1 MADSRT
7 LETDQYERDVLY
19 LHPSDNSSF
28 VLASSPLIGTNYLT
42 WSRAVYV
49 ALGCKMKL
57 AFIDGTF
64 PRPAIG
70 SALFEQWRRADLMVT
85 SWLWNSI
92 SKEIVEGFM
101 YVSSSRELWLE
112 IEARYGCSTGPTIY
126 QLQREIS
133 SISQGNMTLTSY
145 LTKLK
150 KLWNELFCLSPPPKC
165 TCGGCSC
172 GINKAIAETNSATQ
186 LMQFLMGLHET
197 FDKEKSQLLPLPDL
211 EKAFSM
217 TFAVEQQRSV
227 QMNLVDNANNTAYQV
242 ALRDSG
248 GPRRQVQRRRTV
260 FEKDKRGL
268 LCSHCHKQGHLKE
281 TCFQIHGAPE
291 WYKALNERKK
301 QPGGAYNFAGN
312 LDTKEVDKTDMV
324 ATKADAQTD
333 VVSMVA
339 ELLKL
344 MKNKETRSDPISS
357 FVNYIQSD
365 EEFAGNT
372 SVSNTLGMDDWII
385 DSGATN
391 HICAHLSNFES
402 YSVPIRTHYIYLPD
416 GSKKAAAYVGSVN
429 LTNDVRLESVLYIP
443 NFSVNLISVSQL
455 CNGGNYSCMFNQFG
469 CVLQDQ
475 VTKRVLVKGTLHKRL
490 YTVKAPVSAS
500 SISSC
505 KFSPTSCT
513 VFSECNENLWHA
525 RLGHASMAA
534 IKHIQECNLSSNSL
548 EMKCEIC
555 PKAKQSRIPFK
566 YSDSHTTTPFELVHL
581 DVWGPYKTSTLT
593 GCNYVLT
600 ILDNYSRS
608 LWTYLLKQKDQ
619 VVSTLHTFITM
630 VETQFAAKVKVIRS
644 DNGSEFLNIHC
655 ATMCQRLGIIHQTS
669 CVYTPQQNGRI
680 ERKHRQLLNIA
691 RALMFQAALPLRF
704 WGESILTATYIMNRT
719 PTHILHWRTPF
730 ELLFGTVPTYG
741 HLKVFGC
748 LCFATNTNPHKSKFQ
763 KRAHRCTFLGYSPTQ
778 KGYKVYDL
786 EDHTFFV
793 SRDVVF
799 HELVFPFAQEQ
810 AADSLDCPLPTITA
824 GVSHKDTQATA
835 SSPLVSAAPFDSTP
849 MSASGVQHDDSASFQ
864 QDNSVSSSQPLL
876 RRSTRITRKPLWLDD
891 FVCHNNSISLLP
903 TSASYSSFVA
913 SLTTLQ
919 EPRSFAEA
927 VKHPEWRAA
936 MDAELE
942 ALERNQTW
950 KLTTLPAG
958 KRAIGS
964 KWVYKIK
971 LRADGSVERC
981 KARLVAK
988 GFNQVEG
995 VDYTEIFSPV
1005 AKAVTI
1011 RLFFALAA
1019 ARGWVL
1025 EQLDVNNAFLH
1036 GYLQEDIYMTPP
1048 AGYKVDSGLVCKLER
1063 SLYGLKQASRQWNVE
1078 LTLKLQQFGFN
1089 QSAHDHCLFL
1099 LHTANG
1105 LISLLVYVDDI
1116 LLAGADIDDVKKVK
1130 AYLHQLFTIKDIGQ
1144 ARYFLG
1150 LEIARNSQGIYLAQT
1165 KYVMDILADTGLT
1178 DAKIAATPLPP
1189 GLKLSSNTGSLLP
1202 TSDSYRRLVGRLL
1215 YLSFTRPDISYSV
1228 QQLSQYVN
1236 RPCEAHW
1243 KAALHVVRY
1252 LKGSPSLGLFF
1263 PAANSLELQA
1273 FCDADWASC
1282 PDSRRSL
1289 TGFCVFLGPA
1299 LLSWK
1304 TKKQSTVSRS
1314 TAEAEYRSLAATVC
1328 ELRWLSYLLADFGV
1342 SVTLPISLSCDNK
1355 AAVHILA
1362 NPVFHERTKHIEID
1376 CHVVRDAYK
1385 DGFIM
1390 PVLVRSLAQIADI
1403 FTKSVSVKL
1412 FSSFISKLG
1421 LVCFAPVPT
1430 CGGAVGILGTQADMN
1445 SQCNRMED
1453 QAAAGGGVAD
1463 VVVHPLDNG

>member
-1 MADSRT
+1 MEESRSHGYFMVME
-7 LETDQYERDVLY
+7 LDFEGNRRRLY
-19 LHPSDNSSF
+19 
-28 VLASSPLIGTNYLT
+28 V
-42 WSRAVYV
+42 
-49 ALGCKMKL
+49 C
-57 AFIDGTF
+57 
-64 PRPAIG
+64 
-70 SALFEQWRRADLMVT
+70 
-85 SWLWNSI
+85 
-92 SKEIVEGFM
+92 
-101 YVSSSRELWLE
+101 
-112 IEARYGCSTGPTIY
+112 
-126 QLQREIS
+126 
-133 SISQGNMTLTSY
+133 
-145 LTKLK
+145 
-150 KLWNELFCLSPPPKC
+150 ELFSLSQRRTVPHNS
-165 TCGGCSC
+165 CSFSW
-172 GINKAIAETNSATQ
+172 G
-186 LMQFLMGLHET
+186 
-197 FDKEKSQLLPLPDL
+197 
-211 EKAFSM
+211 SM

-227 QMNLVDNANNTAYQV
+227 QMNLADNANNTAY
-242 ALRDSG
+242 
-248 GPRRQVQRRRTV
+248 
-260 FEKDKRGL
+260 
-268 LCSHCHKQGHLKE
+268 QGHLKE

-301 QPGGAYNFAGN
+301 QPSGAYIFAGN

-402 YSVPIRTHYIYLPD
+402 YSVPIRTHYIYLRD
-416 GSKKAAAYVGSVN
+416 GSKKAAAYVGSVK
-429 LTNDVRLESVLYIP
+429 LTDDVRLESVLYIP
-443 NFSVNLISVSQL
+443 NFSINLISVSQL

-469 CVLQDQ
+469 CVLQNQ

-513 VFSECNENLWHA
+513 VFSECNENIWHA

-566 YSDSHTTTPFELVHL
+566 CSDSHTTTPFELVHL

-600 ILDNYSRS
+600 ILDDYSIS

-630 VETQFAAKVKVIRS
+630 VETQFAAKVKVIHS

-719 PTHILHWRTPF
+719 PTHTLYWRTPF

-810 AADSLDCPLPTITA
+810 AADSLDCPLPTITV

-835 SSPLVSAAPFDSTP
+835 SSPLASAAPFDSTP
-849 MSASGVQHDDSASFQ
+849 VSTSGVSMMTVPHFSKKT
-864 QDNSVSSSQPLL
+864 VSQAANLL
-876 RRSTRITRKPLWLDD
+876 
-891 FVCHNNSISLLP
+891 FE
-903 TSASYSSFVA
+903 ASYSSFVA

-919 EPRSFAEA
+919 EPRSFAEV

-950 KLTTLPAG
+950 KLTTLPTG

-1005 AKAVTI
+1005 AKAVTV

-1105 LISLLVYVDDI
+1105 LVSLLVYVDDI
-1116 LLAGADIDDVKKVK
+1116 LLAGVDIDDVKKVK

-1165 KYVMDILADTGLT
+1165 KYVMDILANTGLT

-1202 TSDSYRRLVGRLL
+1202 TSDSYRRL
-1215 YLSFTRPDISYSV
+1215 
-1228 QQLSQYVN
+1228 LSQYVN

-1282 PDSRRSL
+1282 PDSRSSL

-1299 LLSWK
+1299 LISWK

-1314 TAEAEYRSLAATVC
+1314 TAEAEYRSLAATLQSIS
-1328 ELRWLSYLLADFGV
+1328 LRTQFSTSGRNTSKLIVTLFVMRIRMDLSCLFWFGV
-1342 SVTLPISLSCDNK
+1342 LLK
-1355 AAVHILA
+1355 
-1362 NPVFHERTKHIEID
+1362 
-1376 CHVVRDAYK
+1376 
-1385 DGFIM
+1385 
-1390 PVLVRSLAQIADI
+1390 IADI
-1403 FTKSVSVKL
+1403 FTKSVFVKL
-1412 FSSFISKLG
+1412 FSSFVSKLG

-1430 CGGAVGILGTQADMN
+1430 CRGAVGILGTQADMN

-1453 QAAAGGGVAD
+1453 QAVAGGGVAD
-1463 VVVHPLDNG
+1463 VAVHPLDNG